1 MSQPLLRPR
10 RSKAFWVL
18 LLGAALFFA
27 GLVALGSWQ
36 VQRLA
41 WKQDLIARVD
51 ARLAAAPVPPPPPS
65 EWRAVDKAGYEY
77 RKLRL
82 RGRFDHGRET
92 LVGASTELGTGFW
105 VITPLQ
111 ITSGEWLLVNRG
123 FVPPELA
130 DPARRPP
137 AGAQDAEVELTGLLR
152 LSEPRGRLWQHND
165 ASAGRWY
172 SRDVPAIA
180 AARGLSGA
188 IAPFF
193 VDAMAASPSGAEP
206 VWPRAGLTVVRFS
219 NNHRVYALTWFALA
233 AMVLVATGYLL
244 REERQR
250 RLAGERPSAPHDD

>member
-18 LLGAALFFA
+18 LLGAALLFA

-51 ARLAAAPVPPPPPS
+51 ARLAAAPVAAPSPS
-65 EWRAVDKAGYEY
+65 EWAAVDKAGHEY

-92 LVGASTELGTGFW
+92 LVGASTELRSGFW

-111 ITSGEWLLVNRG
+111 TASGEWVLVNRG

-130 DPARRPP
+130 EPARRSQ
-137 AGAQDAEVELTGLLR
+137 GQGEAEVELTGLLR

-165 ASAGRWY
+165 AAAGRWY
-172 SRDVPAIA
+172 SRDVAAIA
-180 AARGLSGA
+180 AARGLRGA
-188 IAPFF
+188 VAPFF
-193 VDAMAASPSGAEP
+193 VDAMAADQPGAEP
-206 VWPRAGLTVVRFS
+206 AWPRAGLTVLHFS

-233 AMVLVATGYLL
+233 AMVLAATGYLL